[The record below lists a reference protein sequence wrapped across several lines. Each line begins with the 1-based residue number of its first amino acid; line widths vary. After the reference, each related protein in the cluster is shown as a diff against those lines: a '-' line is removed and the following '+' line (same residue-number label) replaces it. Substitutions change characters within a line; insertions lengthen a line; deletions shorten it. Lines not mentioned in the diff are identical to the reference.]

1 MEMAF
6 KGYWFNKIKQ
16 KYTTNKYP
24 HCYVGVINNIITSS
38 YWGVLNK
45 QGINS
50 HFSTLNK
57 KGVSAY
63 FGNDNEEANNMLHSF
78 TKNLNQTDFYY
89 DIRDGFNMAVEKEW
103 HMVDP
108 ISIPTSNKIDLYDV
122 ELNKLNDS
130 NYGIRIFYKLVLPLS
145 SFSDSGITTND
156 LLTNYNN
163 SYFSTTFEKAS
174 IGSPC
179 LPFYNYSSSG
189 LRCLKG
195 LVVDKNLTA
204 SGAYQLPSN
213 NILNNTSIPKSD
225 FAVGA
230 TIADGY
236 AGFKLDGKTFSIRN
250 DASIK
255 ASSSSLF
262 NSPNYLF
269 MSRSL
274 NVSEGYQGFQGM
286 QVSDTTVT
294 YSVDTS
300 AALMNI
306 PVHSN
311 NSSTNLKF
319 MPRLFE
325 PFGLMLFAEGSIER
339 IYNDDYKNQLKNISG
354 WIYYVLGTTTT
365 N

>member
-1 MEMAF
+1 MASR
-6 KGYWFNKIKQ
+6 GYWFNKIKQ

-24 HCYVGVINNIITSS
+24 HCYVGVINKLNDTSS

-45 QGINS
+45 QGICS

-57 KGVSAY
+57 KGISAY
-63 FGNDNEEANNMLHSF
+63 FGNDNEEVYNMLYSF

-89 DIRDGFNMAVEKEW
+89 DFRDGFNMAVEKEW

-108 ISIPTSNKIDLYDV
+108 ISIPTSNKTDLYDV

-130 NYGIRIFYKLVLPLS
+130 DYGIRLFYKLVLPLS
-145 SFSDSGITTND
+145 SFSDSGITNND
-156 LLTNYNN
+156 LLAKYNN
-163 SYFSTTFEKAS
+163 AYYSTTFERAS

-195 LVVDKNLTA
+195 LVLDKNLTA
-204 SGAYQLPSN
+204 SGAYQIPSN
-213 NILNNTSIPKSD
+213 NILNNTSIPNSD

-250 DASIK
+250 DASIIPSTYTK
-255 ASSSSLF
+255 F

-274 NVSEGYQGFQGM
+274 EVTDGYQGFQGM

-306 PVHSN
+306 PVYSN

-325 PFGLMLFAEGSIER
+325 PFGLMLFAEGNIGR
-339 IYNDDYKNQLKNISG
+339 LYNDNYTTQLKNISG
-354 WIYYVLGTTTT
+354 WIYYVFGTTTL

>member
-1 MEMAF
+1 MAF
-6 KGYWFNKIKQ
+6 KGYFFNKINK
-16 KYTTNKYP
+16 KYLTCKYP
-24 HCYVGVINNIITSS
+24 HCYVGTINNIITSS
-38 YWGVLNK
+38 YWGTLNK

-57 KGVSAY
+57 KGISAY
-63 FGNDNEEANNMLHSF
+63 FGNDNEEANNMLYSF

-89 DIRDGFNMAVEKEW
+89 DFRDGFNMAVEKEW

-108 ISIPTSNKIDLYDV
+108 ISIPTSNKTDLYDV
-122 ELNKLNDS
+122 ELNKLDDS
-130 NYGIRIFYKLVLPLS
+130 NYAIRIFYKLVLPLS
-145 SFSDSGITTND
+145 SFSDSGITNND
-156 LLTNYNN
+156 LLTSYNN
-163 SYFSTTFEKAS
+163 NYFSTTFEKAS

-179 LPFYNYSSSG
+179 LPFFNYSDSG

-195 LVVDKNLTA
+195 LVLDKNLTA

-213 NILNNTSIPKSD
+213 NILNNTSIPKSA

-236 AGFKLDGKTFSIRN
+236 AGFKIDRKTFSIRN
-250 DASIK
+250 DASIN
-255 ASSSSLF
+255 SSYDTF

-274 NVSEGYQGFQGM
+274 DVTEGYQGFQGM

-300 AALMNI
+300 AELMNI
-306 PVHSN
+306 PVYSN

-325 PFGLMLFAEGSIER
+325 PFGLMLFANGNIGR
-339 IYNDDYKNQLKNISG
+339 VYNDDYKNQLKNISG
-354 WIYYVLGTTTT
+354 WIYYVLGTTTL